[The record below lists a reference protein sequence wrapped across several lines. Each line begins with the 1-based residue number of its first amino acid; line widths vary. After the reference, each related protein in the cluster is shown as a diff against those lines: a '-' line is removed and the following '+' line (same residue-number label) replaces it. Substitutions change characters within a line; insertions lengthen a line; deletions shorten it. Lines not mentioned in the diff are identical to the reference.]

1 MLIFSGH
8 SAQECY
14 KVSQLVGRPRE
25 GADSVHHRDH
35 VFRLAEGVSSSR
47 TVCCSI
53 CLSVIPFSLSLSPHF
68 YLSLFLT
75 YKHTHTRCSYLRKNP
90 MIRWNAV
97 KRWCR
102 QILQGLEFLH
112 TQHVIHRDIKCDN
125 IFINGA
131 TGDLRIGDLGLST
144 KISEHGLAASLDRP
158 ITAVAMTCLGTPGEG

>member
-1 MLIFSGH
+1 
-8 SAQECY
+8 
-14 KVSQLVGRPRE
+14 
-25 GADSVHHRDH
+25 
-35 VFRLAEGVSSSR
+35 
-47 TVCCSI
+47 
-53 CLSVIPFSLSLSPHF
+53 
-68 YLSLFLT
+68 
-75 YKHTHTRCSYLRKNP
+75 

-158 ITAVAMTCLGTPGEG
+158 ITAVAMTCLGTPGKGGTLNGLSYAEN

>member
-1 MLIFSGH
+1 
-8 SAQECY
+8 
-14 KVSQLVGRPRE
+14 
-25 GADSVHHRDH
+25 
-35 VFRLAEGVSSSR
+35 
-47 TVCCSI
+47 
-53 CLSVIPFSLSLSPHF
+53 
-68 YLSLFLT
+68 
-75 YKHTHTRCSYLRKNP
+75 

-102 QILQGLEFLH
+102 QILRGLEFLH

-158 ITAVAMTCLGTPGEG
+158 ITAVAMTCLGTPGKRGNSISLLILDCPLPACYLCHQTPTATATPPYSHT